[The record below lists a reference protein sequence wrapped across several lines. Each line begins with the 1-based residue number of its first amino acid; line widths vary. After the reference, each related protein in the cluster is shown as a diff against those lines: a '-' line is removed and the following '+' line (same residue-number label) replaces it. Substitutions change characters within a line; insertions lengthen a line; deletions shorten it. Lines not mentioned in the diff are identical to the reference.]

1 VTLAYTGRQ
10 LIVTAASNHP
20 EMPKR
25 LFDRL
30 ALFGRARLEITITPG
45 AVRSTDRWHAVN
57 LLDMSDP
64 PSFRDEAVVT
74 LHELLNLDVCGHFI
88 SSTIVSWYMRGPML
102 V

>member
-1 VTLAYTGRQ
+1 
-10 LIVTAASNHP
+10 
-20 EMPKR
+20 MPKR

-45 AVRSTDRWHAVN
+45 ALRSTNRWHAVN